1 MNRILAVFLG
11 LHVPVLCIALPAFAD
26 EPLGP
31 TASQPPT
38 RTEAPQKPTTLA
50 LVPVQIELTQLTS
63 IPVLGGAPPL
73 ATESFAPH
81 RHHLIIGATAA
92 PFLTFDVHNGWKPYI
107 GVSLLPELRYAYSLD
122 EVADTPRIFVAARW
136 TAFSTSVP
144 FQKNVA
150 AEPVSELEMMGA
162 IGVSFR
168 ISRALETRDRMT
180 TSVGWLSVGV
190 GFGNLKSRT
199 GELITGPSLLL
210 SLDTDGLS
218 FNIGGSR

>member
-1 MNRILAVFLG
+1 MNRIFAVFLG
-11 LHVPVLCIALPAFAD
+11 LHVPILCIALPAVAD
-26 EPLGP
+26 EPLAP
-31 TASQPPT
+31 TSNEQTSKPVPK
-38 RTEAPQKPTTLA
+38 PPTTLA
-50 LVPVQIELTQLTS
+50 LVPVQIDLTQLSS
-63 IPVLGGAPPL
+63 IPVLTGAAPV
-73 ATESFAPH
+73 ATDAFTPH

-92 PFLTFDVHNGWKPYI
+92 PFLTFDVHDGWKPYI

-122 EVADTPRIFVAARW
+122 DIADTPRIFVAARW

-168 ISRALETRDRMT
+168 ISRSLETRDRMT
-180 TSVGWLSVGV
+180 TSVGWLSLGI